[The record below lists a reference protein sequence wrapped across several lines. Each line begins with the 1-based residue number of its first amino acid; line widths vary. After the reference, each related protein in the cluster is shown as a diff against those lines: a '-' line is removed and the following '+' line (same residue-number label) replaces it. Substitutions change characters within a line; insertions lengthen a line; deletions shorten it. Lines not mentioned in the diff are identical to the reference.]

1 MNAMDHIV
9 LKLSGFE
16 PGSDS
21 EKEYK
26 KQTKEL
32 VLLACPEN
40 NNKGYWRLLIHR
52 KDGIAGSYTFQRV
65 EHLIDFTDRY
75 LRKNLNESRWM

>member
-1 MNAMDHIV
+1 MNATDHMN

-16 PGSDS
+16 PDADS
-21 EKEYK
+21 SKEYK
-26 KQTKEL
+26 KRSKGL
-32 VLLACPEN
+32 VLLAYPEN
-40 NNKGYWRLLIHR
+40 NDKGYWNLLINR
-52 KDGIAGSYTFQRV
+52 VDGIAGSYTFQRV